1 MYELPQAE
9 GILTGPGETS
19 VFAHDHDRIAG
30 TLSAAGVYR
39 LAVRHTPYWRVEQG
53 RLCLERAADGMTT
66 LRAQAAGPFALEIDD
81 SLGAVV
87 AAARDRAAT
96 DC

>member
-1 MYELPQAE
+1 
-9 GILTGPGETS
+9 
-19 VFAHDHDRIAG
+19 
-30 TLSAAGVYR
+30 
-39 LAVRHTPYWRVEQG
+39 
-53 RLCLERAADGMTT
+53 MTT

-87 AAARDRAAT
+87 AAARDRAAA